1 MKKII
6 FTIKGNQ
13 KSPIGNAVPKLK
25 MTGKQKWTPIA
36 QEYAKWKSHVVYSLL
51 NCVDH
56 EEKWQLEM
64 ATDLRKNISIL
75 GKPIV
80 LGFEGTA
87 HMKINIYWGNEAH
100 GDPENIFGSIADAL
114 FYNDKHLSGEF
125 HFGHDPG
132 NGRVDVE
139 LTINE

>member
-1 MKKII
+1 MKTII

-13 KSPIGNAVPKLK
+13 KSLTGNAVPKLK
-25 MTGKQKWTPIA
+25 MTGNQKWMPKA
-36 QEYAKWKSHVVYSLL
+36 REYSAWKNHVVCSLL
-51 NCVDH
+51 N
-56 EEKWQLEM
+56 
-64 ATDLRKNISIL
+64 KNISENDYVFFRKNWSL
-75 GKPIV
+75 YGKPISIE
-80 LGFEGTA
+80 EGKFA

-114 FYNDKHLSGEF
+114 FVNDKHLSGEF

-132 NGRVDVE
+132 NGHVDVE